1 VIEIEIEI
9 GEDLV
14 EVVVLVIGNEG
25 EDGGEVIVEVIA
37 EAGVIAEVVGAMIVI
52 VGDLDPDQN
61 PNQLREQIEITE
73 QMMLLFLVLIQIVS
87 LINQSI

>member
-1 VIEIEIEI
+1 MIEIEI

-14 EVVVLVIGNEG
+14 EVIVLVIGNEG
-25 EDGGEVIVEVIA
+25 EDGGEVIVKVIA

-61 PNQLREQIEITE
+61 PNQLREQIEIME
-73 QMMLLFLVLIQIVS
+73 QMTLLFLVLIQIVS
-87 LINQSI
+87 LIKQSI